1 MDGVGEE
8 KRLRGR
14 GGKGSGGDCV
24 LYALA
29 LVFIYQGKTHT
40 IPHPG
45 ALGCAWYLSPVSVL
59 PQFYQKTQ
67 LRTNGNYGPF
77 PAFDPR

>member
-1 MDGVGEE
+1 V
-8 KRLRGR
+8 
-14 GGKGSGGDCV
+14 GGDCV
-24 LYALA
+24 LYTLA

-40 IPHPG
+40 IPHPAPWAVPG
-45 ALGCAWYLSPVSVL
+45 IFRRFRFY
-59 PQFYQKTQ
+59 QFYQETK

>member
-29 LVFIYQGKTHT
+29 FVFIYQGKTHT
-40 IPHPG
+40 IPHPAPLAVVG
-45 ALGCAWYLSPVSVL
+45 IFRRFRFY
-59 PQFYQKTQ
+59 QFYQEKTPPEPME
-67 LRTNGNYGPF
+67 NYGPI